1 MLVFKGL
8 EPPASSRRPSAVAI
22 GNFDGFHLGHREIIS
37 RLKEEAAKDGL
48 ERVVLTFD
56 PHPERALGKRS
67 VRMIDTMEQRLESLE
82 AAGVDRAVIIP
93 FDSAF
98 SGLSPADFVSEVLAA
113 GLATR
118 VAVVGENFRFGKD
131 RRGTIDGLARLGLK
145 HSIRVCP
152 VAPLV
157 LSGRTVSSSLIRGL
171 LEKGRVEEAA
181 LFLGRPYEIR
191 GRVVRGIAKGRQ
203 LGFPTAN
210 LDAANEITPE
220 GVFVSEAVL
229 GGETFPS
236 VTVIGVA
243 PSVSPRRSGRLVET
257 HIFDFDREL
266 WGSELAVRLLR
277 KVRPVRRFRSE
288 AALVDRIGLDIAEA
302 KRYFMQGAARGRRDA

>member
-8 EPPASSRRPSAVAI
+8 VPPAPSPRPSAVAI

-37 RLKEEAAKDGL
+37 MLKEEAAGDGL

-93 FDSAF
+93 FDSSF
-98 SGLSPADFVSEVLAA
+98 SRLSPADFVSEVLAA
-113 GLATR
+113 GLTAR

-131 RRGTIDGLARLGLK
+131 RRGTIDRLVRLGRK
-145 HSIRVCP
+145 HGIKVCRV
-152 VAPLV
+152 VPLV
-157 LSGRTVSSSLIRGL
+157 ITGRTVSSSLIRGL
-171 LEKGRVEEAA
+171 LERGRVEEAA

-210 LDAANEITPE
+210 LDAANEITPD

-243 PSVSPRRSGRLVET
+243 PSVRPKGGGKLVET
-257 HIFDFDREL
+257 HIFDFEREL
-266 WGSELAVRLLR
+266 RRSELAVRLLR
-277 KVRPVRRFRSE
+277 KIRPVRRFRSE
-288 AALVDRIGLDIAEA
+288 AALVERIRLDIAEA
-302 KRYFMQGAARGRRDA
+302 KSYFMQGAARRRPDA